1 MSTTL
6 FHIRKNTERKLFHIW
21 IAVYTQYLLIR
32 NSLSKICEIFKNT
45 HPGLRN
51 NKRWL
56 GADLSFWQ
64 PLWNGEFLTYFG
76 VVVVSTVVCK
86 IVHKFAS
93 VWCKTALGEV
103 GVSLPWWCAALVL
116 LAPGNWSLFLNLK
129 NLFVME
135 KKYQQF
141 YLVKFKVST
150 LTYGK
155 NF

>member
-76 VVVVSTVVCK
+76 VVVVSKHSSQCLVI
-86 IVHKFAS
+86 IVS
-93 VWCKTALGEV
+93 
-103 GVSLPWWCAALVL
+103 GVSYIFSNFIGSEFLKFSNLIFLRKRWEKGFQILVRT
-116 LAPGNWSLFLNLK
+116 S
-129 NLFVME
+129 
-135 KKYQQF
+135 
-141 YLVKFKVST
+141 FK
-150 LTYGK
+150 
-155 NF
+155 